1 LPSTREVIA
10 FSYSYVR
17 ALILVPLE
25 LSSIRGEVKLH
36 GHSRESGNP
45 GFCFVFS
52 WIPPLPGIR
61 RNDVGVVKF
70 MAEKIL
76 VVEDD
81 VVIRKSISQ
90 TLQEEGYEVDEASDG
105 AQAVGLLNERRF
117 DLVISDFVMPR
128 MDGLKVVEQV
138 HSISPQTPVIFLTG
152 YLSRKSAE
160 SLLHGMAEFV
170 QKPVTVELLLAKVQR
185 LLRPKVQH

>member
-1 LPSTREVIA
+1 MPIEPTVDRL
-10 FSYSYVR
+10 
-17 ALILVPLE
+17 
-25 LSSIRGEVKLH
+25 
-36 GHSRESGNP
+36 
-45 GFCFVFS
+45 
-52 WIPPLPGIR
+52 
-61 RNDVGVVKF
+61 

-81 VVIRKSISQ
+81 LVIRKSISQ
-90 TLQEEGYEVDEASDG
+90 MLQQEGYEVDEASDG

-138 HSISPQTPVIFLTG
+138 HCISPQTPVIFLTG

-170 QKPVTVELLLAKVQR
+170 QKPVSDELLLAKVQR